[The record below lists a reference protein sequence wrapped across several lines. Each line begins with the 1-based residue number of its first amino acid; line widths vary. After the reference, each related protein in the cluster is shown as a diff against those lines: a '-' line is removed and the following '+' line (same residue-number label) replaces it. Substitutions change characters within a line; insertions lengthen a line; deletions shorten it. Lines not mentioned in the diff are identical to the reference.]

1 VKFWFWQAEG
11 DKIAYD
17 PHDRELQRIAH
28 SAHPYRRGIG
38 SCDFLPG
45 ERQMKFNPL
54 RSAIA
59 VLFVSLGWL
68 AQPAAASLEGSP
80 GGTAQAKV
88 VGDHVLVRAVLSTE
102 KFHKETHLVL
112 DYNDEQPL
120 RIYNCI
126 LGYVQY
132 GEGEETIKILAD
144 GMRIEVP
151 KEDVEASSE
160 CTLFLKNLSGQYSVE
175 LQDVDVSAILGG
187 PVLRQYALGMN
198 LAEGEVSF
206 TPAAEANV
214 EDAMLWAESVITG
227 LRTTE
232 EGRVLAPLSIGEKD
246 RSLMAFNTAGY
257 HSYVNAALAGGL
269 GYPFGDVPDI
279 HFGAGGQRVPLSGMA
294 ALFPADFSQDP
305 ALSSDWLVVPGLSLW
320 TAFRL
325 EINPL
330 QGYLALEPVVNTNY
344 SEADFEFYTAAVSK
358 DRDALRTYHQSN
370 PEDRNVAEAAELM
383 FALGLEEDAPVAEQ
397 MEAVNYR
404 LSATLERMK
413 SSWLKETLE
422 PLFLAEDRNERSELI
437 VALAEEALEYI
448 SRSDEPGL
456 RQDLQLVLGDRY
468 LQAGDADQA
477 WKYFLAAGFSGD
489 PDKESLV
496 RHELGRVY
504 EALGRH
510 RRAYSNYERA
520 ASPMLDGPAALKES
534 ARAGM
539 ERLRPALDEADPLL
553 AEKES

>member
-1 VKFWFWQAEG
+1 M
-11 DKIAYD
+11 
-17 PHDRELQRIAH
+17 RLN
-28 SAHPYRRGIG
+28 S
-38 SCDFLPG
+38 
-45 ERQMKFNPL
+45 L
-54 RSAIA
+54 RSAAAILVISSA
-59 VLFVSLGWL
+59 WL
-68 AQPAAASLEGSP
+68 AQPATAQVGVSQ
-80 GGTAQAKV
+80 GGTAEARV
-88 VGDHVLVRAVLSTE
+88 VGDHVLVRVVLSTE

-112 DYNDEQPL
+112 DYTDDQPL

-126 LGYVQY
+126 LGAVEF

-144 GMRIEVP
+144 GLRIEVP
-151 KEDVEASSE
+151 KEGVQASSE

-175 LQDVDVSAILGG
+175 LKDVDVSAILGG
-187 PVLRQYALGMN
+187 PVLRQFALGMN
-198 LAEGEVSF
+198 LAEGEVAF
-206 TPAAEANV
+206 TPAAEADV
-214 EDAMLWAESVITG
+214 ADAQLWAQSIITG

-232 EGRVLAPLSIGEKD
+232 DGRVLAPLSIGGKD

-257 HSYVNAALAGGL
+257 HSYINAALAGGL

-279 HFGAGGQRVPLSGMA
+279 HFGAGDQRVPLSGMA
-294 ALFPADFSQDP
+294 ALFPADFSEDP
-305 ALSSDWLVVPGLSLW
+305 GLSSDWLIIPGLSLW
-320 TAFRL
+320 TAFKL

-344 SEADFEFYTAAVSK
+344 SEADFQFYSAAVSR
-358 DRDALRTYHQSN
+358 DREALRSYHQSN
-370 PEDRNVAEAAELM
+370 PEDRNVAEAAELL
-383 FALGLEEDAPVAEQ
+383 FALGLEQDASVEEQ

-404 LSATLERMK
+404 LTATIERMRAD
-413 SSWLKETLE
+413 WLTQTIE
-422 PLFLAEDRNERSELI
+422 PLFATEDRDARSELI

-448 SRSDEPGL
+448 SRSDDPAL

-468 LQAGDADQA
+468 LQSGAAEQA

-489 PDKESLV
+489 PEKESLV

-520 ASPMLDGPAALKES
+520 ASPLLEGPAVIKDS

-539 ERLRPALDEADPLL
+539 QRLKPLLEVDDPLL
-553 AEKES
+553 VEAGRQLPDQSP

>member
-1 VKFWFWQAEG
+1 MKSNTLRLG
-11 DKIAYD
+11 IA
-17 PHDRELQRIAH
+17 A
-28 SAHPYRRGIG
+28 
-38 SCDFLPG
+38 
-45 ERQMKFNPL
+45 
-54 RSAIA
+54 
-59 VLFVSLGWL
+59 LFVSLGML
-68 AQPAAASLEGSP
+68 ALPAAAQVGYSP
-80 GGTAQAKV
+80 GGTAEAKV
-88 VGDHVLVRAVLSTE
+88 IGDHVLVRVVFSTE
-102 KFHKETHLVL
+102 KFHKETHMVL
-112 DYNDEQPL
+112 DYTDEQPL

-126 LGYVQY
+126 LGYVEY

-151 KEDVEASSE
+151 REDVEASAE

-175 LQDVDVSAILGG
+175 LKDVDVSAILGG
-187 PVLRQYALGMN
+187 PVLRQFALGMN
-198 LAEGEVSF
+198 LAEGQVSF
-206 TPAAEANV
+206 TPAAEASAA
-214 EDAMLWAESVITG
+214 DAQLWAESIITG
-227 LRTTE
+227 LRTTKD
-232 EGRVLAPLSIGEKD
+232 GRVLAPLSVGDRD

-279 HFGAGGQRVPLSGMA
+279 YFGAGDQRVPLSGMA

-305 ALSSDWLVVPGLSLW
+305 ELSSDWLLVPGLSLW

-344 SEADFEFYTAAVSK
+344 SEADFEFYSAAATR
-358 DRDALRTYHQSN
+358 DRDALRTFHQNN

-383 FALGLEEDAPVAEQ
+383 FALGLEENAPVEEQ

-404 LSATLERMK
+404 LATTLDRMK
-413 SSWLKETLE
+413 SDWLKETLE
-422 PLFLAEDRNERSELI
+422 PLFLAEDRDERSELI
-437 VALAEEALEYI
+437 VALAEEALEHV
-448 SRSDEPGL
+448 SRSDNPAL
-456 RQDLQLVLGDRY
+456 RQDLQLMLGDRY
-468 LQAGDADQA
+468 LQAGDAEQA

-489 PDKESLV
+489 PEKESLV

-504 EALGRH
+504 EALGRY

-520 ASPMLDGPAALKES
+520 ASPLLEGPEALKDS

-539 ERLRPALDEADPLL
+539 ERVKPSLEADDPLL
-553 AEKES
+553 VEAGS

>member
-1 VKFWFWQAEG
+1 
-11 DKIAYD
+11 
-17 PHDRELQRIAH
+17 
-28 SAHPYRRGIG
+28 
-38 SCDFLPG
+38 
-45 ERQMKFNPL
+45 MKLNPL
-54 RSAIA
+54 RLAIA
-59 VLFVSLGWL
+59 VMFVSLGWL
-68 AQPAAASLEGSP
+68 AQPAVAQDGASP
-80 GGTAQAKV
+80 GGTAEAKV
-88 VGDHVLVRAVLSTE
+88 IGDHVLVRVVLSTE

-112 DYNDEQPL
+112 DYTDEQPL

-126 LGYVQY
+126 LGAVEY

-144 GMRIEVP
+144 GLRIEVP
-151 KEDVEASSE
+151 KEGVEASSE

-175 LQDVDVSAILGG
+175 LKDIDVSAILGG

-198 LAEGEVSF
+198 LAAGEVSF
-206 TPAAEANV
+206 TPADESKV
-214 EDAMLWAESVITG
+214 EDAMLWAESIVTG

-257 HSYVNAALAGGL
+257 HSYINAALAGGL

-279 HFGAGGQRVPLSGMA
+279 HFGVGEQRVPLSGMA

-305 ALSSDWLVVPGLSLW
+305 ELSRDWLVVPGLSLW

-325 EINPL
+325 EINPV
-330 QGYLALEPVVNTNY
+330 QGYLALEPVVNSNY
-344 SEADFEFYTAAVSK
+344 SEADFEFYTAAVNE
-358 DRDALRTYHQSN
+358 DRDALRSYHQGN
-370 PEDRNVAEAAELM
+370 PDDRNVAEAAELM
-383 FALGLEEDAPVAEQ
+383 FALGLEQNAPVEEQ

-404 LSATLERMK
+404 LTRTLERMK
-413 SSWLKETLE
+413 SGWLAETLQ
-422 PLFLAEDRNERSELI
+422 PLFLAEDRDERSELI
-437 VALAEEALEYI
+437 TALAEEALEYI

-456 RQDLQLVLGDRY
+456 RQDLQLILGDRY
-468 LQAGDADQA
+468 LESGDAEQA

-489 PDKESLV
+489 PEKESLV

-520 ASPMLDGPAALKES
+520 ASPLLEGSQALKDS
-534 ARAGM
+534 ARDGM
-539 ERLRPALDEADPLL
+539 ERIRPLLETDDPLVVE
-553 AEKES
+553 AGR

>member
-1 VKFWFWQAEG
+1 
-11 DKIAYD
+11 
-17 PHDRELQRIAH
+17 
-28 SAHPYRRGIG
+28 
-38 SCDFLPG
+38 
-45 ERQMKFNPL
+45 MKSNPL
-54 RSAIA
+54 RLAIA
-59 VLFVSLGWL
+59 VIFVSFGWL
-68 AQPAAASLEGSP
+68 SQPAAAQSGTSP
-80 GGTAQAKV
+80 GGTAEARI
-88 VGDHVLVRAVLSTE
+88 VGDHVLVRVVLSTE

-126 LGYVQY
+126 LGAVEF

-144 GMRIEVP
+144 GLRLEVP
-151 KEDVEASSE
+151 KEGVQASSE

-175 LQDVDVSAILGG
+175 LKDVDVSAILGG

-198 LAEGEVSF
+198 LAQGAVSF
-206 TPAAEANV
+206 TPAAEADIA
-214 EDAMLWAESVITG
+214 DAQLWAQSIITG
-227 LRTTE
+227 LRTTDD
-232 EGRVLAPLSIGEKD
+232 GRVLAPLSIGDKD

-257 HSYVNAALAGGL
+257 HSYINAARAGGL

-279 HFGAGGQRVPLSGMA
+279 AFGLGDQRVPLSGMA
-294 ALFPADFSQDP
+294 ALFPADFFDDP

-320 TAFRL
+320 TAFRV

-330 QGYLALEPVVNTNY
+330 QGYLALEPVMNTNY
-344 SEADFEFYTAAVSK
+344 SEADFEFYSAAIAK
-358 DRDALRTYHQSN
+358 DRSALRSYHKSN
-370 PEDRNVAEAAELM
+370 PDDRNVAEAAELM
-383 FALGLEEDAPVAEQ
+383 FTLGLEENAPVEEQ

-404 LSATLERMK
+404 LAATLERMK
-413 SSWLKETLE
+413 SDWLKQTLE
-422 PLFLAEDRNERSELI
+422 PLFAAEDRDEHSGLI

-448 SRSDEPGL
+448 SRSDDPGL

-468 LQAGDADQA
+468 LQAGDPGQA

-489 PDKESLV
+489 PRKESLV

-504 EALGRH
+504 EALGRN

-520 ASPMLDGPAALKES
+520 ASPLLEGPPALKDS

-539 ERLRPALDEADPLL
+539 ERIRPLLEEDDSLL
-553 AEKES
+553 AEAG